1 VPQHVDRAYA
11 YALKKFIHFVY
22 LFFHLKLPPR
32 ILYIHFSIRAP
43 RRATLFMP
51 RAARAYAFAGES
63 DFWHVGAAFFIM
75 AGSRLYKRALVFS
88 TALERG

>member
-1 VPQHVDRAYA
+1 MVGAAWMAAHTSRFASGRPVFAPA
-11 YALKKFIHFVY
+11 
-22 LFFHLKLPPR
+22 
-32 ILYIHFSIRAP
+32 ILYGCLLYTSIRAP